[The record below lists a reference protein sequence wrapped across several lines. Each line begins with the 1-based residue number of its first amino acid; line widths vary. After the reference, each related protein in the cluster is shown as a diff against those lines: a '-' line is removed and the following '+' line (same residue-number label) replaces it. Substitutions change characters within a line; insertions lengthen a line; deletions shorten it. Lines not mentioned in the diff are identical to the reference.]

1 MASNKDKG
9 WIKLSRGLL
18 ESAVWSSPEPFTLR
32 DAWIDI
38 LLMVNFEDKEIITR
52 HGDVIKVPRGST
64 FTSIQHLADRWH
76 WSPNKVRRQTEKLK
90 KLGMIDL
97 NGTADGTL
105 LSVVKYRDFQDGR
118 RADGRADGTA
128 DGRTDGTRL
137 KKEKK
142 EKNERGRASAPLST
156 NDTIEALKKWASKEG
171 DKPT

>member
-38 LLMVNFEDKEIITR
+38 LLMVNFEDKEIMTR
-52 HGDVIKVPRGST
+52 HGDVIKVPRGAT

-118 RADGRADGTA
+118 RADGTTGGTS
-128 DGRTDGTRL
+128 GGTTGGTRL
-137 KKEKK
+137 KNIKNEKK
-142 EKNERGRASAPLST
+142 EKRRTGAPVSMEE
-156 NDTIEALKKWASKEG
+156 TIEALKKWAAKGEEEI
-171 DKPT
+171 